1 MMAKDGT
8 GSKKVEFAYVIL
20 IFKGEGG
27 EVSGP
32 QSGELVQERLGIS
45 IDSLQTSRAGL
56 TSFIR
61 RVLIWIDQRKV
72 VGREY

>member
-1 MMAKDGT
+1 M
-8 GSKKVEFAYVIL
+8 IL

-56 TSFIR
+56 TSFIH
-61 RVLIWIDQRKV
+61 RVLIWIDQRKA